1 MFTLF
6 DQPFKINREFESK
19 ADFEAL
25 LLSEFNIDQKQS
37 SFLYNGFFEYNK
49 VFTYY
54 DIDAYF
60 DSTREYHDFLAN
72 ALIVEVG

>member
-6 DQPFKINREFESK
+6 DQPFKINRKFESK
-19 ADFEAL
+19 ADFETL
-25 LLSEFNIDQKQS
+25 LLSEFKIDQKQS
-37 SFLYNGFFEYNK
+37 SFLYDGFFEYNK

-60 DSTREYHDFLAN
+60 NSTSEYHDFLAN
-72 ALIVEVG
+72 GLIVEAG